1 MKYIIIVLFLFIST
15 SYAGWSEHGVNLN
28 PPNKIKIAILP
39 TVCNVR
45 IKKLKNIKDVSE
57 LKIDKEI
64 EEKLIRTELDKVT
77 KEITGYIKD
86 KLNNSYFFEVVPES
100 QTAEALKS
108 LGITTADFSL
118 KPEQIKKLGE
128 ISFADAIMTNTLS
141 GYGKIKKKWQVI
153 LLGSGFVEGI
163 VFGAEIHL
171 VTKSEELAIAGAI
184 EEIVQEILKFGIGI
198 GVFNKIF
205 TPIILES
212 KLISTKDGKK
222 IWSKT
227 AFTTVDK
234 KTLKKF
240 PEKDRKNK
248 ELRLKVTL
256 EKSIET
262 IIKNLN
268 KKASKNIM

>member
-1 MKYIIIVLFLFIST
+1 M
-15 SYAGWSEHGVNLN
+15 
-28 PPNKIKIAILP
+28 
-39 TVCNVR
+39 
-45 IKKLKNIKDVSE
+45 
-57 LKIDKEI
+57 
-64 EEKLIRTELDKVT
+64 
-77 KEITGYIKD
+77 
-86 KLNNSYFFEVVPES
+86 PES

-108 LGITTADFSL
+108 LGIKTADFSL
-118 KPEQIKKLGE
+118 KPEQIKKLRDV
-128 ISFADAIMTNTLS
+128 SFADAIMTNTLS

-222 IWSKT
+222 YGVK
-227 AFTTVDK
+227 
-234 KTLKKF
+234 L
-240 PEKDRKNK
+240 
-248 ELRLKVTL
+248 LLL
-256 EKSIET
+256 Q
-262 IIKNLN
+262 
-268 KKASKNIM
+268 